1 MIVTLTP
8 NPSVDRTFEVA
19 EFTIGTVSR
28 ADAVRI
34 EPGGKGLNVARTLVA
49 GGHGVRAVV
58 PVGGHDGELLS
69 DELAD
74 RGVTVVAVPI
84 ARPVRTNISLVTPD
98 GVVSKVNA
106 PGPRLTGAEVRAL
119 RKATVAELAGAEWL
133 AGCGSLPPGA
143 PADLYATLVREA
155 QAAGVR
161 VAIDA
166 SGAALREAVAAG
178 PDLIKPNREEL
189 AELAGRELT
198 SFGDVLGAARELIGW
213 GVGAV
218 VASLGADG
226 AVLVDTDG
234 AWHATRP
241 PIVPRSAVGAGD
253 ALLAGVLAAG
263 GRGPEALRVGVAH
276 GAAAALL
283 PGTAAPAPSDVDL
296 EAVTVTPVDHH
307 RPLTEGAHR

>member
-8 NPSVDRTFEVA
+8 NPSVDRTYEVA
-19 EFTIGTVSR
+19 ELAVGAVSR
-28 ADAVRI
+28 AHAVRI

-49 GGHGVRAVV
+49 GGHEARAVV

-69 DELAD
+69 DELAT

-84 ARPVRTNISLVTPD
+84 GRPVRTNISLVTPD

-106 PGPRLTGAEVRAL
+106 PGPHLAAAEVDAL
-119 RKATVAELAGAEWL
+119 RKATVAELDGATWV

-143 PADLYATLVREA
+143 PDDLYAVLVREA

-166 SGAALREAVAAG
+166 SGAALRRAVAAG

-198 SFGDVLGAARELIGW
+198 SLGDVVAAARELIGQ
-213 GVGAV
+213 GVGSV
-218 VASLGADG
+218 LASLGADG
-226 AVLVDTDG
+226 AVLVGPDG
-234 AWHATRP
+234 AWHATTP

-253 ALLAGVLAAG
+253 ALLAGFLGTCGWGAD
-263 GRGPEALRVGVAH
+263 ALCVGVAH
-276 GAAAALL
+276 GAAAASL
-283 PGTAAPAPSDVDL
+283 PGTAAPAPTDL
-296 EAVTVTPVDHH
+296 DLDAVTVTPVDHH